1 MQFTY
6 IMQIVGLLKAKDKC
20 IVHLS
25 DGGNVADVKV
35 PWSVGRQMRL
45 LDCWTLTRVVNQQE
59 VFKLIEKGNTN
70 YNQDV

>member
-6 IMQIVGLLKAKDKC
+6 IMQIVGLLKEKDKC

-25 DGGNVADVKV
+25 DGENVADVKV